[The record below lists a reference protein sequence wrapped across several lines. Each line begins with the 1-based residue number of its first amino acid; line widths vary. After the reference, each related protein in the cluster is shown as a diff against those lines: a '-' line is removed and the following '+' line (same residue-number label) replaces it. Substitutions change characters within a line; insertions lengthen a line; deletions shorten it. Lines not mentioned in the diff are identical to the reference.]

1 MTVEGGGAVSNVRVN
16 VVLYV
21 SPGIMGQSFQGYCH
35 RKLGFTK
42 IGSIAASNYEMKS
55 PIVLTHFYRRL
66 KPSIV
71 HQAGKLGTPYDLT
84 FSCTTY
90 SNKDPDT
97 SCGTKN
103 AQLPTVRGA
112 EGFNEILFFSKDV
125 EGGVIFIPTRARLG
139 Y

>member
-21 SPGIMGQSFQGYCH
+21 SSRIMGQSFQGCCD
-35 RKLGFTK
+35 RKVGFTK

-55 PIVLTHFYRRL
+55 LIVLTRFYRRL

-97 SCGTKN
+97 SFGTKN

-112 EGFNEILFFSKDV
+112 EGFNEILVLSKDV
-125 EGGVIFIPTRARLG
+125 EGDIIFIPTRARLR